1 MKLKL
6 CLTLLAAALL
16 ARAADKSEL
25 IVLHHITPDE
35 VRSMLNMLGVTV
47 NSAPNGSVVLGGSEN
62 AVNAAEAIIKQVDV
76 VRQAVN
82 DVDFTVYMVVASH
95 KEAAG
100 RLLPS
105 ELDPVV
111 KQLRSV
117 FPYKSYTLLESSFLR
132 VSGDN
137 GRGSTDGYLPVHN
150 PGEVPTNYRIIV
162 NRLKVTSGDA
172 ESSVHIEQFELRL
185 DTPIV
190 KTTTD
195 KEGKPSTYTQNRT
208 VTLNTNVDMRVSQK
222 VVVGKSNIDGSDEA
236 LIVVLTA
243 KLEN

>member
-35 VRSMLNMLGVTV
+35 VKSMLNMLGVTV
-47 NSAPNGSVVLGGSEN
+47 NSAPNGSVVLGGSES

-76 VRQAVN
+76 ARPAVK
-82 DVDFTVYMVVASH
+82 DVDFTVYMVVASP

-100 RLLPS
+100 KPLPS

-117 FPYKSYTLLESSFLR
+117 FPYKSYTLLESS
-132 VSGDN
+132 
-137 GRGSTDGYLPVHN
+137 
-150 PGEVPTNYRIIV
+150 
-162 NRLKVTSGDA
+162 
-172 ESSVHIEQFELRL
+172 
-185 DTPIV
+185 
-190 KTTTD
+190 
-195 KEGKPSTYTQNRT
+195 
-208 VTLNTNVDMRVSQK
+208 
-222 VVVGKSNIDGSDEA
+222 
-236 LIVVLTA
+236 
-243 KLEN
+243 